1 MGEFELMNLMIWG
14 AKKKFYVF
22 KAFAYEQKANAKF
35 SFITKIRTL
44 ALKSHPDILGR
55 MTS

>member
-1 MGEFELMNLMIWG
+1 MNLMIWG

-35 SFITKIRTL
+35 SVITKIRTL
-44 ALKSHPDILGR
+44 ALKVHPDILGR